1 MPNRFKDKEVL
12 RTGRGT
18 RYFTNVIYPEP
29 PISENDTYIITADG
43 DRYDTLAQQFYNDSS
58 LWWVIASANVSKTDG
73 LAVEKG
79 IQLRIPADA
88 AAVRRL
94 FDDVNSQR

>member
-1 MPNRFKDKEVL
+1 MPDRFENKDVF
-12 RTGRGT
+12 TTDRGK
-18 RYFTNVIYPEP
+18 RYYTNVIYPEIP
-29 PISENDTYIITADG
+29 VTENDTYVITADG

-88 AAVRRL
+88 SSARRQ
-94 FDDVNSQR
+94 FDDVNAQR

>member
-1 MPNRFKDKEVL
+1 MPNRFQNKEVF
-12 RTGRGT
+12 RTQTGK
-18 RYFTNVIYPEP
+18 RYFTNVIYPDI
-29 PISENDTYIITADG
+29 PISANDTYIITADG

-58 LWWVIASANVSKTDG
+58 LWWIIASANVSKTDG

-88 AAVRRL
+88 GQARRL
-94 FDDVNSQR
+94 FDDVNAQR

>member
-1 MPNRFKDKEVL
+1 MPNRFQNKEIFK
-12 RTGRGT
+12 TQTGT
-18 RYFTNVIYPEP
+18 RYFTNVIYPEIP
-29 PISENDTYIITADG
+29 VSENDTYVITADG

-88 AAVRRL
+88 ARARRQ
-94 FDDVNSQR
+94 FDDVNAQR